1 MRRNFA
7 DFRLKRKFAI
17 CSWNFAEFRRSSFSI
32 LLHSTVAL
40 KKINVKNIDGAHC
53 QISQVWRICYIEHF
67 PVYQRSGRHVLC
79 DTHKLNLKHL
89 RRNPSGNWV
98 ISIFSGQKPCTRITS
113 TISHSFLHFFKGY
126 RCNKLSVITP
136 KNISLESPRK

>member
-17 CSWNFAEFRRSSFSI
+17 CSWKFANFAEFRRSSFSF

-40 KKINVKNIDGAHC
+40 KKIKVKNIDGAHC
-53 QISQVWRICYIEHF
+53 QISQVCRVCYIEHF
-67 PVYQRSGRHVLC
+67 PVYQRSGRHKLC

-126 RCNKLSVITP
+126 RCNKLPV
-136 KNISLESPRK
+136 